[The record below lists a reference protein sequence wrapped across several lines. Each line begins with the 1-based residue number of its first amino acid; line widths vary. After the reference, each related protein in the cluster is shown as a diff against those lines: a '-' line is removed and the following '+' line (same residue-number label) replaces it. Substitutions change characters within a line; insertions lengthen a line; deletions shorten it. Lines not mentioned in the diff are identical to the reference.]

1 MDFSP
6 NIDCFYNFHILFVV
20 SIIDR
25 GNHGRLLAVILV
37 TLFLLTTTGFMQF
50 IFKKIFLINIF
61 KGVIILLFSVPCPLE
76 GQYSILAAGLSTEI
90 STIKFIHLNYV

>member
-6 NIDCFYNFHILFVV
+6 NIDCFHNFHILVVV

-37 TLFLLTTTGFMQF
+37 TLFLLNTTGFMPF
-50 IFKKIFLINIF
+50 IFKKLFLINIF
-61 KGVIILLFSVPCPLE
+61 KGVII
-76 GQYSILAAGLSTEI
+76 
-90 STIKFIHLNYV
+90 

>member
-6 NIDCFYNFHILFVV
+6 NIDCFHNFHILVVV

-37 TLFLLTTTGFMQF
+37 TLFLLNTTGFMQF
-50 IFKKIFLINIF
+50 IFKKLFLINIF
-61 KGVIILLFSVPCPLE
+61 KGVII
-76 GQYSILAAGLSTEI
+76 
-90 STIKFIHLNYV
+90 